1 MDCTRDSNGNIE
13 IYGLSDDVF
22 SAGSLP
28 VEIKVTGFTT
38 PKTKTTSF
46 AWEVMI
52 FRFGTN
58 TLIADYDGT
67 SSPVTLTAGSI
78 SNISLSPYLID
89 SCTSNLVSG
98 ITTFYTTSFY
108 TSHEVPVDGT
118 IKVVYTNGDP
128 TGDFT
133 TN

>member
-1 MDCTRDSNGNIE
+1 MDCTRDSNGDIE

-22 SAGSLP
+22 SAGSLQ

-52 FRFGTN
+52 YRFGTN

-78 SNISLSPYLID
+78 SNISLSA
-89 SCTSNLVSG
+89 
-98 ITTFYTTSFY
+98 F
-108 TSHEVPVDGT
+108 
-118 IKVVYTNGDP
+118 
-128 TGDFT
+128 
-133 TN
+133 